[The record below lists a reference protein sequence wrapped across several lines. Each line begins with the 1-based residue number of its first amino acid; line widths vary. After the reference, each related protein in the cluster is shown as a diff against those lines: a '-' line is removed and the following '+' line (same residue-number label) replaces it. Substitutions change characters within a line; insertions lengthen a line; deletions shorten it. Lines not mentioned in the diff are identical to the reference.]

1 MSAAETTAEC
11 IRARYEPKLSIMR
24 QLCFAKLQESLTTVS
39 LMVILVASIVTT
51 LAISSSAMALNGS
64 SNPVVSWNQLATKLA
79 TQSKLPPTKL
89 ARAYSLLHVAMYD
102 SILDARNTNNTIPVS
117 AISVIVGSASK
128 VLSYLFLNDTADINK
143 LKNMQLLLAKESK
156 DNNATSKGVLL
167 GDQVGQNIIKYAKN
181 DGSNITFTGSIPV
194 GKCIWNGTNPVTPMA
209 GYWKTYIL
217 KSGAEIQ
224 PPPPAMC
231 DSNEDKLNVRDIFQA
246 SHFRTQ
252 QQIAAAHS
260 WGDILPP
267 VIWNNILDQRINMHH
282 LNIFDAARTSAY
294 LNIAMY
300 DAFVSTW
307 YTKYTYWTAR
317 PFQRI
322 ANFTTVIPTPNFP
335 GYTSG
340 HSTISAAA
348 IKVLNEVFPNEQN
361 YFNNLLTEASM
372 SRFWA
377 GIHFKE
383 DIDNG
388 MIVGSAIGGK
398 IVNDMHKIP
407 HPLVNSN

>member
-1 MSAAETTAEC
+1 MS
-11 IRARYEPKLSIMR
+11 LG
-24 QLCFAKLQESLTTVS
+24 TVS
-39 LMVILVASIVTT
+39 LMLILVANIVTS
-51 LAISSSAMALNGS
+51 LAISNSAMALNGS

-79 TQSKLPPTKL
+79 TQSKLPPTNL
-89 ARAYSLLHVAMYD
+89 ARAYSLLSVAMYN
-102 SILDARNTNNTIPVS
+102 SILDARNTNNTMPVS

-128 VLSYLFLNDTADINK
+128 VLSFLFPNDTADINK
-143 LKNMQLLLAKESK
+143 LKNLQLLVAKESK
-156 DNNATSKGVLL
+156 DNNATSKGMRL

-181 DGSNITFTGSIPV
+181 DSSNIPFNGSIPV
-194 GKCIWNGTNPVTPMA
+194 GKCIWNGTNPVTPVA
-209 GYWKTYIL
+209 GHWKTYIL

-231 DSNEDKLNVRDIFQA
+231 GSPEDKLNVQDIIQA
-246 SHFRTQ
+246 SHSRTT
-252 QQIAAAHS
+252 QQIAAAHR
-260 WGDILPP
+260 WGDMLPP
-267 VIWNNILDQRINMHH
+267 VLWNNMLNQLINVNQ
-282 LNIFDAARTSAY
+282 LSIFDAARASAY

-300 DAFVSTW
+300 DGFVSTW
-307 YTKYTYWTAR
+307 YTKYTYWTTR

-322 ANFTTVIPTPNFP
+322 TNFTTVIPTPNFP

-348 IKVLNEVFPNEQN
+348 AKILDELFPKQQV
-361 YFNNLLTEASM
+361 YFNNLVTEASM

-388 MIVGSAIGGK
+388 MSVGSAK
-398 IVNDMHKIP
+398 VEK
-407 HPLVNSN
+407 